1 MSLTLLLSLFAC
13 RSPDYGI
20 TAQQLTLELTSPEYG
35 EFLGAE
41 AALVTGRVS
50 PMSASLVIE
59 DQPVELA
66 EDGSFS
72 VALPM
77 DGLDYRM
84 IEVQASLASQSLR
97 ERVPVFSG
105 SNPALSWPGQA
116 TARLTEAGLDEIG
129 ETVGAFIDATGW
141 DTMIVEQIPS
151 LDTDW
156 VDIYPT
162 GLTHLPTVALLEPDE
177 DGIHTT
183 ILIEELSL
191 GIEIDALD
199 GWINIPIELG
209 FSAVSV
215 ELLLSPTMEDDGSL
229 WLYASEAT
237 IDLGETEIELGSLDG
252 WLVELILDAIVG
264 FIEPLGDILLESLL
278 GEISSIE
285 LGGPLEFDTDLLGTR
300 LAASL
305 SSLWT
310 DDAGLGAGLGI
321 GINDAA
327 PSGAP
332 TIPTPGDGD
341 GDPSSH
347 AQLALHEGAIQLLLE
362 DSFVDLLAS
371 FDLGGMFGSIIGA
384 GVAGLPGGDQA
395 PSGDGWCVSLDPGS
409 AYVVRMKSSL
419 EPLAQLHMPDFRFT
433 AGVQQGSDCVDWI
446 DASLELTLDIGLL
459 DGRALDLQ
467 VQVPDGALLSYGAS
481 PGSYDEDEVVAA
493 LGSYM
498 GTMIGLLGGFL
509 DFDLGELLGGL
520 GGGGSE
526 DPLGGVLGDL
536 DVQFTD
542 SRPLLNDDGT
552 WTEGL
557 YVLSLDLF
565 AD

>member
-1 MSLTLLLSLFAC
+1 MSLPLLLSLFAC

-35 EFLGAE
+35 QFLGAE

-84 IEVQASLASQSLR
+84 IDVQASLASQSLR

-116 TARLTEAGLDEIG
+116 TARLTEAGLDKIG
-129 ETVGAFIDATGW
+129 ETVGAFVDATGW
-141 DTMIVEQIPS
+141 DTMIIEQIPS

-156 VDIYPT
+156 VDIYAT

-191 GIEIDALD
+191 GVEIDALD
-199 GWINIPIELG
+199 GWINIPIGLG

-215 ELLLSPTMEDDGSL
+215 ELLLSPTLEDDGSL

-237 IDLGETEIELGSLDG
+237 IDLGEAEFELGSLDG

-300 LAASL
+300 LAAQL

-321 GINDAA
+321 GINDEA

-341 GDPSSH
+341 GDASAH
-347 AQLALHEGAIQLLLE
+347 AQVAIHEGAIQLLLE

-371 FDLGGMFGSIIGA
+371 FDLGGMFGSVIGA
-384 GVAGLPGGDQA
+384 GVASLPGGDQA

-446 DASLELTLDIGLL
+446 DASLELSLNIGLL

-467 VQVPDGALLSYGAS
+467 VQVPDGALLFYGAT

-493 LGSYM
+493 LGTYM

-520 GGGGSE
+520 GGGDGT
-526 DPLGGVLGDL
+526 DPLSGVLGDL

>member
-1 MSLTLLLSLFAC
+1 MSLLLLSLLAC

-20 TAQQLTLELTSPEYG
+20 TAQSLSLELTSPEYG
-35 EFLGAE
+35 QFLGAE

-50 PMSASLVIE
+50 PRNATLLIE
-59 DQPVELA
+59 DQPVEIA
-66 EDGSFS
+66 DDGSFS

-77 DGLDYRM
+77 DGLDYLVVDV
-84 IEVQASLASQSLR
+84 EASLATQSLR
-97 ERVPVFSG
+97 ERIPVFSG
-105 SNPALSWPGQA
+105 TNPALSWPGQA
-116 TARLTEAGLDEIG
+116 TARLTETGLDRIG

-141 DTMIVEQIPS
+141 DTMIIEQIPS

-162 GLTHLPTVALLEPDE
+162 GLTHLPTVALLEPSTE
-177 DGIHTT
+177 GIQTT
-183 ILIEELSL
+183 ILLEELSL
-191 GIEIDALD
+191 GIEIDAID
-199 GWINIPIELG
+199 GWINIPIALG
-209 FSAVSV
+209 FSSISV
-215 ELLLSPTMEDDGSL
+215 DLLLSPTMEDDGSL
-229 WLYASEAT
+229 WLYASEAS
-237 IDLGETEIELGSLDG
+237 IDLGEAEIELGTLDG
-252 WLVELILDAIVG
+252 WLLELILDAITG
-264 FIEPLGDILLESLL
+264 FIEPLGDVLLESLL

-285 LGGPLEFDTDLLGTR
+285 LGGPIAFDTDLLGTR

-310 DDAGLGAGLGI
+310 DDDGLGLGLGI
-321 GINDAA
+321 GIDDAA
-327 PSGAP
+327 PTGAP
-332 TIPTPGDGD
+332 TIPTPGEGD
-341 GDPSSH
+341 GDTSAH
-347 AQLALHEGAIQLLLE
+347 AQVAVHEGAIQLLMQDAFIE
-362 DSFVDLLAS
+362 LLAS
-371 FDLGGMFGSIIGA
+371 IDLSGMFGSIIGA

-395 PSGDGWCVSLDPGS
+395 PDGDGWCVSLDPGD

-419 EPLAQLHMPDFRFT
+419 LPLAQLHMPDFRFE

-446 DASLELTLDIGLL
+446 EASLELTLDIGLI
-459 DGRALDLQ
+459 DGKALDLQ
-467 VQVPDGALLSYGAS
+467 VQVPDGALLEYGAE
-481 PGSYDEDEVVAA
+481 PGTYDEDEVVAA

-520 GGGGSE
+520 GGGEG
-526 DPLGGVLGDL
+526 DVLGGVLGDL

-557 YVLSLDLF
+557 YVLSLDIF